1 MKTAICIT
9 ERRNV
14 FSLRNKISIREQ
26 NTITVNYIFPGYT
39 IFIIIIITLTA
50 SLSVHEPGS
59 NLIWGSLHNSV

>member
-39 IFIIIIITLTA
+39 IFIIIIIITLTA

-59 NLIWGSLHNSV
+59 NLI